1 MFYVPIFSSKLILV
15 LVVLN
20 RSILFLYNKKKSG
33 FSPYAL
39 KTKWPNRDQI
49 HLFFKIYGPW
59 SEIIGTKIKFDFFLI
74 LLASTGKK
82 TYLPFLTLLA
92 KTSSHRY

>member
-59 SEIIGTKIKFDFFLI
+59 SEIIGTKIKFDFFFN
-74 LLASTGKK
+74 SFGKYRKK